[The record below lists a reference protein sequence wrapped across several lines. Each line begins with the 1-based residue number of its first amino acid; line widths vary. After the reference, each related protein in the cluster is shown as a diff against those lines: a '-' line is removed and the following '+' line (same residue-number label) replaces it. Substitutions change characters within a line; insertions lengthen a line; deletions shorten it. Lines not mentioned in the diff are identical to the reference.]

1 MDVPAVA
8 ALLFGIVIGLL
19 PSATFLFLL
28 RELRTRGWTAEAIS
42 ALATTAALL
51 GGESWAAGRI
61 AAFLF
66 EQGKGV
72 WVIMGLS
79 GISAIWDIAGLLRFF
94 IFSLRG

>member
-1 MDVPAVA
+1 MDILAVA

-28 RELRTRGWTAEAIS
+28 RELRTRGWTAAAVS

-51 GGESWAAGRI
+51 AGESWAAGRT

-66 EQGKGV
+66 EQEKGV

-79 GISAIWDIAGLLRFF
+79 GISSVSGIAGFLRYF

>member
-1 MDVPAVA
+1 MDVPAIA
-8 ALLFGIVIGLL
+8 ALLFGVAIGLL

-28 RELRTRGWTAEAIS
+28 RELRLRGWTRDVV
-42 ALATTAALL
+42 AALIVTAGFL

-72 WVIMGLS
+72 WVIMGLGGISSVS
-79 GISAIWDIAGLLRFF
+79 GIAGFLRYF
-94 IFSLRG
+94 IFSLRN

>member
-1 MDVPAVA
+1 MDVLAIA

-28 RELRTRGWTAEAIS
+28 RELRTRGWTA
-42 ALATTAALL
+42 ALL
-51 GGESWAAGRI
+51 AGESWAAGRI

-79 GISAIWDIAGLLRFF
+79 GISAIWGIAGLLRYF

>member
-1 MDVPAVA
+1 MDVLAVA
-8 ALLFGIVIGLL
+8 ASLFGIVIGLL

-28 RELRTRGWTAEAIS
+28 RELRTRGWTEEAVS

-51 GGESWAAGRI
+51 AGESWAAGRI

-79 GISAIWDIAGLLRFF
+79 GISSVSGIVGFLRYF
-94 IFSLRG
+94 IFSLRR